1 MESETVVTVDPA
13 PIRYGYIEI
22 LSRSGRVRY
31 RVPLES
37 LLRPLQ
43 LGRGLGNDVILDDP
57 YVCPVHAQLSVVDGM
72 LHVVDLGSINGLSR
86 GAGQPLQPVLVLGS
100 GECVRIGHTMVRYR
114 TLDAPVAPT
123 VRDHAVISPLQRYE
137 RLGLVAGLVLA
148 SFALQLGQTWYGTVE
163 ETDGIKVL
171 LDPLA
176 GAAVLALWSGGW
188 AFVSRLLLQRWNFWS
203 HIGIAC
209 SALLGFFAGTALLEY
224 FCFAFNLDAWQ
235 AEMLQLLAIV
245 GTGLLLY
252 AHLRFTSAA
261 APRRLAR
268 IVAAFGVATLVLL
281 TLVEQGEKDEFRA
294 SPAYQPTLKS
304 PGFRFVRARSADE
317 FFAGTAALTRQLQ
330 EASTVAQQEGA
341 SVRP

>member
-1 MESETVVTVDPA
+1 MESETIATVDPA
-13 PIRYGYIEI
+13 PIRHGYIEI
-22 LSRSGRVRY
+22 LGRSGRVRY
-31 RVPLES
+31 RVPLDARE
-37 LLRPLQ
+37 LPLH

-57 YVCPVHAQLSVVDGM
+57 YVCPVHAQLRVVDGA
-72 LHVVDLGSINGLSR
+72 LRVEDLESVNGIRR
-86 GAGQPLQPVLVLGS
+86 GAGQPRQAVLLLAS
-100 GECVRIGHTMVRYR
+100 GESVRIGHTMLRYR

-137 RLGLVAGLVLA
+137 RPGLVAGLVLA
-148 SFALQLGQTWYGTVE
+148 SFALQLGQTWYATVE

-203 HIGIAC
+203 HVGIAC
-209 SALLGFFAGTALLEY
+209 SALLGFFSATALLEY
-224 FCFAFNLDAWQ
+224 FCFAFNLDVWQ
-235 AEMLQLLAIV
+235 AELQQLLAVV

-268 IVAAFGVATLVLL
+268 LVAAFGVATLVLL
-281 TLVEQGEKDEFRA
+281 TLVEQGEKDEFHA
-294 SPAYQPTLKS
+294 SPAYQPTLKA
-304 PGFRFVRARSADE
+304 PGFRFVRAHRPDE
-317 FFAGTAALTRQLQ
+317 FFARTAMLTRQLQ
-330 EASTVAQQEGA
+330 EENSAAPQEDE